1 MAGRVAVALA
11 LVLGMAGS
19 APAAVG
25 TLERSGY
32 SEALLGRWESALS
45 RLQTTER
52 ASTYFRARALLELGL
67 EAEALELLRSLA
79 QSPGAFAGPALELG
93 VARLFDR
100 ADFAGVVRWADAA
113 VEARPQDPDALH
125 YFVGQSRSLS
135 DDPGRA
141 AEDLRRVAAGGY
153 RPYALHALAVSSF
166 LDGAS
171 RDAVELLGAAE
182 QEAASSLP
190 DRRLGSA
197 LADRIRLS
205 RGRMLYQTA
214 VGAAALEDEDRRAL
228 LSLARAQFRKLAPQ
242 SPFHP
247 DALRG
252 EAWCSVELGDSAR
265 ALAAFEAASPLDPS
279 GRHED
284 LWGQGRTYQRAGF
297 PDEAARLY
305 GEARTEAMT
314 RAQALEGEPEP
325 PDGWAEPEWG
335 RLRRRAAAVRER
347 LLGVEDLRESVAG
360 ACSLREARYRGVEEE
375 VAARRRRAA
384 ALDEGLRDMSGRIQD
399 YLDRV
404 SAVQLFPREVRPRL
418 QSALDRQER
427 LGADI
432 VRFQAALAALEGS
445 ELWAEA
451 AASSRSKGEDLW
463 ARLEAFRARL
473 AETQLAFLAAL
484 KERVS
489 VREEELNRQ
498 ISSLLEAVGAL
509 EEPLDAAGRELGAA
523 RARLQAVRDRL
534 AELSARAEAA
544 SGRLEEVERGTV
556 LAQRASARRGALDAA
571 GRLRLRADEY
581 ALDETQAL
589 HLWRTRDER
598 GTRP

>member
-1 MAGRVAVALA
+1 MAGRVAVVLA
-11 LVLGMAGS
+11 LVLGVAGP

-45 RLQTTER
+45 RLQTPER

-67 EAEALELLRSLA
+67 EAEALDLLRSLA
-79 QSPGAFAGPALELG
+79 ETPGVFAGPALELG
-93 VARLFDR
+93 VSRLFDR
-100 ADFAGVVRWADAA
+100 GDFAGVVRWADAA
-113 VEARPQDPDALH
+113 AEARFQDPDALH
-125 YFVGQSRSLS
+125 YFVGQSRLLAGDSH
-135 DDPGRA
+135 RA
-141 AEDLRRVAAGGY
+141 AEDLRRVGAGGY
-153 RPYALHALAVSSF
+153 RPYALHALAVSGF
-166 LDGAS
+166 LEGAS

-182 QEAASSLP
+182 EAAGSVLP

-205 RGRMLYQTA
+205 RGRVLYQTA
-214 VGAAALEDEDRRAL
+214 VGAAALEDEDRRAV
-228 LSLARAQFRKLAPQ
+228 LSLARAQFRKVKPQ

-265 ALAAFEAASPLDPS
+265 ALAAFEAASSLDPA

-305 GEARTEAMT
+305 GEARAEAVA
-314 RAQALEGEPEP
+314 RAAALEGEPEP
-325 PDGWAEPEWG
+325 PEGWAEPVWG

-347 LLGVEDLRESVAG
+347 LLGVEGVREGVAA
-360 ACSLREARYRGVEEE
+360 ACSLREARYRGVEDGVE
-375 VAARRRRAA
+375 ARRGRAV
-384 ALDEGLRDMSGRIQD
+384 ALTRGLEEMSGRIQD

-445 ELWAEA
+445 ALWAEA
-451 AASSRSKGEDLW
+451 AAASRSKGEDLW
-463 ARLEAFRARL
+463 ARLESFRARL

-509 EEPLDAAGRELGAA
+509 DEPLGAAGRELDAA
-523 RARLQAVRDRL
+523 RARLREVRDRL
-534 AELSARAEAA
+534 AELAVRAQTA
-544 SGRLEEVERGTV
+544 SDRLEEVERGLV
-556 LAQRASARRGALDAA
+556 LAQGASARREAVQAA
-571 GRLRLRADEY
+571 SRLRLRADEY

-598 GTRP
+598 GRSP